1 MSPDRLYLPIK
12 NAVSSSRDSRR
23 PLLVAP
29 RGQGR
34 GLSGSVRR
42 QVLAPPEAFDVSR
55 TRSPGRLHSR
65 PHSQRGRSGVD
76 GGGEGIYVAANP
88 RKAIFM
94 LRWNAQFLSLLVCI
108 VPPLVFPAT
117 PASAL
122 PNPPVLVQQST
133 VAMHYGLDVQR
144 AKAAGQK
151 IREDNGVTVVSDA
164 SGKEVMRFDSKR
176 KLSTTPNGVS
186 TGDCG
191 QSSVWVYAGSGSNYR
206 VLTGFTLFRS
216 TSWWVDWKVDGVV
229 RAGSSIVDRTSW
241 SNNQP
246 IGPTSTW
253 MITRYG
259 ASPRTPVR
267 VDVRVSH
274 GIAWIVGGIF
284 CTAGN
289 PVDSTKVG

>member
-34 GLSGSVRR
+34 GSSGSVRR

-151 IREDNGVTVVSDA
+151 IREDKGVTVVLRREWQRGDA
-164 SGKEVMRFDSKR
+164 LRQQAQTINYSKR
-176 KLSTTPNGVS
+176 GFDRRLWPVERLGLRWIGVELPRS
-186 TGDCG
+186 DRIHA
-191 QSSVWVYAGSGSNYR
+191 VPKH
-206 VLTGFTLFRS
+206 VL
-216 TSWWVDWKVDGVV
+216 
-229 RAGSSIVDRTSW
+229 
-241 SNNQP
+241 
-246 IGPTSTW
+246 
-253 MITRYG
+253 
-259 ASPRTPVR
+259 
-267 VDVRVSH
+267 
-274 GIAWIVGGIF
+274 VGRLEG
-284 CTAGN
+284 
-289 PVDSTKVG
+289 